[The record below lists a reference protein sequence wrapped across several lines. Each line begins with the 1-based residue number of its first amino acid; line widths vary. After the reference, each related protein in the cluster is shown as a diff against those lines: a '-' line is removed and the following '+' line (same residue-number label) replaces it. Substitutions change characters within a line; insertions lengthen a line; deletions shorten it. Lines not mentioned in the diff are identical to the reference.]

1 MALATGGSA
10 VGAIR
15 MRSRPSSCA
24 LRIAAEVCMISTEPS
39 GKTARTSRAR
49 IASLTFSRILGRR
62 GGKPLGFIERQNHQ
76 QARAFSY
83 DQIVA
88 DLTCKA
94 GDAIIVSEWG
104 SAAVGATPVGGG
116 RHEHRRAHWRL

>member
-1 MALATGGSA
+1 
-10 VGAIR
+10 
-15 MRSRPSSCA
+15 MRIKSKPRSWA
-24 LRIAAEVCMISTEPS
+24 LRTAACVGMTSTEPS

-88 DLTCKA
+88 DLTCKT

-104 SAAVGATPVGGG
+104 SAAVGATPVGRGH
-116 RHEHRRAHWRL
+116 HEHRRAHW